1 MAKNDEL
8 PPMGLPLEEP
18 SSSRYLLGLTAMV
31 VACAALVF
39 AIGYGS
45 IQLSTGPCDELYA
58 EALDGLRAEVEFLKE
73 SGATLGVNKV
83 EIQALRAST
92 QVAGDSLEAC
102 CEQRKKGA
110 IGEDRFQECKQ
121 RATTMAAL
129 AAKLVAAHGD
139 PHRGEESDPHDR
151 QPTARHCGR
160 SHRHRQPQ
168 RTRRIRGRRSGPAI
182 WFEVRQLT
190 GVPVHPSHP
199 IIGPMKLQCC
209 YLRSLS
215 VISCAGLR
223 REGHR

>member
-1 MAKNDEL
+1 VAKNDEL

-45 IQLSTGPCDELYA
+45 IQLSTGPCDRLYA

-110 IGEDRFQECKQ
+110 IGEDRFQECRQ

-139 PHRGEESDPHDR
+139 PTAAKKAIRTTANRLRGIAGDLTDIVNRSESGASAGVATGP
-151 QPTARHCGR
+151 P
-160 SHRHRQPQ
+160 
-168 RTRRIRGRRSGPAI
+168 SG
-182 WFEVRQLT
+182 T
-190 GVPVHPSHP
+190 KSDN
-199 IIGPMKLQCC
+199 
-209 YLRSLS
+209 
-215 VISCAGLR
+215 
-223 REGHR
+223 